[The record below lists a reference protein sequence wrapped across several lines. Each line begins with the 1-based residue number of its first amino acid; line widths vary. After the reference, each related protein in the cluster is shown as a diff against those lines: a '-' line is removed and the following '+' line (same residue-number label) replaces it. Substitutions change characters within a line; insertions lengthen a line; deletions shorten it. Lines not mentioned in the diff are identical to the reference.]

1 MHIGVADV
9 APVLVELERAGLV
22 GVKPDGVARGLAHLL
37 ALGVGQQRD
46 GHGVGILAQ
55 LAADQLGAAQHVAP
69 LVVAAELH
77 IAAVILEQMVEVVA
91 LHDHVVELEEGQALL
106 HALLVALGAQHVV
119 HAEAGAD
126 LAQQLNVVQVQQP
139 VGVVQ
144 HQGLALAELDKAL
157 HLTLEA
163 LGVVV
168 DVLLGQHLAHI
179 GTAGRVTDHRRAAAD
194 QGDGRVACHAAGA
207 SSGSGP

>member
-1 MHIGVADV
+1 
-9 APVLVELERAGLV
+9 
-22 GVKPDGVARGLAHLL
+22 
-37 ALGVGQQRD
+37 
-46 GHGVGILAQ
+46 
-55 LAADQLGAAQHVAP
+55 
-69 LVVAAELH
+69 
-77 IAAVILEQMVEVVA
+77 MVEVVA
-91 LHDHVVELEEGQALL
+91 LHDHVVEFEEGQALL

-144 HQGLALAELDKAL
+144 HQGLALAELNKAL

-179 GTAGRVTDHRRAAAD
+179 GTARRVTDHCRAAAN
-194 QGDGRVACHAAGA
+194 QGNGAVAGLLQALHQGQGHKVTGSQAVRRAVKANVERGLAVVDDLLDLLLVGDLGNQAAGLQFVINRHEFYLRLLRQ
-207 SSGSGP
+207 GQK